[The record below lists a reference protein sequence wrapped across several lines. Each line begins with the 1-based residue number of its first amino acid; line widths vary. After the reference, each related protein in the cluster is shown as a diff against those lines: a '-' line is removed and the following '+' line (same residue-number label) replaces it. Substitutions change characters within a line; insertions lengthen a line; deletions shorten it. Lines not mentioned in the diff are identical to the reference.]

1 MRALGTAGTRFATL
15 TARLRPG
22 GVVGIVAG
30 TLAVLVLMLPLN
42 WQAIAHARAV
52 QLRPELALT
61 AEQARKQLATQT
73 PQPQQ
78 SPKSGRS
85 DSAQSKGADTAQPQ
99 VSALKVP
106 NNLDPSR
113 WQCDAAAQQCSV
125 RMLMIGDSVTAGV
138 AQTLQ
143 QHFPQAHIDGA
154 VSRQFATG
162 EDLLAQFLGSGEGPQ
177 VIVFA
182 LGTNGAATREQAE
195 HVVQLAAD
203 RPLYFVTALAPVDWT
218 AASNATFQEVA
229 AAHPNVG
236 IIDWSALATAH
247 PEYLYDDGTHP
258 NELGT
263 QAYEQQLYNA
273 LCPHD

>member
-1 MRALGTAGTRFATL
+1 M
-15 TARLRPG
+15 
-22 GVVGIVAG
+22 VGIVAG
-30 TLAVLVLMLPLN
+30 ALAVLVLMLPLN

-61 AEQARKQLATQT
+61 AEQARKQLAKPAPAPS
-73 PQPQQ
+73 PQPEQ
-78 SPKSGRS
+78 PKGT
-85 DSAQSKGADTAQPQ
+85 DAAQSKGADTAQPQ

-162 EDLLAQFLGSGEGPQ
+162 EDLLAQFLGSGEDPQ

-195 HVVQLAAD
+195 HVVQLAAG